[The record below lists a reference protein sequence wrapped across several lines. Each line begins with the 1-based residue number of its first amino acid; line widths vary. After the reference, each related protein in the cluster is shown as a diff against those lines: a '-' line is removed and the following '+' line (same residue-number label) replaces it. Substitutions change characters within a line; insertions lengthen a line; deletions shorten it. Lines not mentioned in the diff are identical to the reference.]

1 LSRRGREPYRGLV
14 TRPWIGIGFA
24 GGLGAYRIEHY
35 VAAELQQIAVPVND
49 DRLKPTLQHV
59 TDPAVAAVE
68 GLRVDP
74 VELAHSLR
82 QIRLGCFHHQVK
94 VVVHQAVGMQA
105 KMKAD
110 DDVLQHHE
118 KAPAVFVIQE
128 DVLPGVA
135 PGGDVVEGAV
145 IFDAKRRAIGC
156 TLTQWNAQ
164 NKI

>member
-1 LSRRGREPYRGLV
+1 
-14 TRPWIGIGFA
+14 
-24 GGLGAYRIEHY
+24 
-35 VAAELQQIAVPVND
+35 
-49 DRLKPTLQHV
+49 
-59 TDPAVAAVE
+59 VAAVE

-118 KAPAVFVIQE
+118 KAPAVFVILE
-128 DVLPGVA
+128 DVLPGIA
-135 PGGDVVEGAV
+135 PDSNMVESAV
-145 IFDAKRRAIGC
+145 IFNAERRAIG
-156 TLTQWNAQ
+156 A
-164 NKI
+164 